1 MGIRQ
6 AAIRYS
12 FGRIVYS
19 ETGETLVETLISIL
33 VCAIAIL
40 MMSTAI
46 GSSVNVVQST
56 RKHMEDYYKNESEMI
71 AGSGTDMIFEFNI
84 ALKLEENTHNTKKK
98 ISIALHEMDG
108 TDIAYYEVN

>member
-46 GSSVNVVQST
+46 GSSVNIVQST
-56 RKHMEDYYKNESEMI
+56 RDHMEDYYKNESEMI
-71 AGSGTDMIFEFNI
+71 AGSGTTMEVESCV
-84 ALKLEENTHNTKKK
+84 ALKLEE
-98 ISIALHEMDG
+98 SIPKNKVSVALYTMSD
-108 TDIAYYEVN
+108 TDDIAFYEVN